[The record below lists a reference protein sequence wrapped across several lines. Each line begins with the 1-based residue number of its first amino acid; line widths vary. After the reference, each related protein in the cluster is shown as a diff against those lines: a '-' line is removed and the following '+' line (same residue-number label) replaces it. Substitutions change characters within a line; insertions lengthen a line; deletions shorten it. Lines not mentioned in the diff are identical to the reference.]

1 MSGASQATPD
11 DAREMSPGVD
21 DVGAM
26 DESAVRPAA
35 IVRQLGHAVA
45 MTAVLLVLCG
55 VIYPAT
61 LYALGRVAFANQAN
75 GSLIHDRTG
84 RVVGSALIGQSFARP
99 EYFHGRRSATGY
111 NAANTSGSNL
121 GPTNPTLIDS
131 VRTSASRFRAENL
144 LSDSVHLPSDAS
156 TSSGSGIDPDISPA
170 NARLQIARVAR
181 ARGVDTVALRTL
193 VDNHVQPRQLRVL
206 GEPRVNVLLLN
217 LAADSAFGAPAALTA
232 GPQ

>member
-1 MSGASQATPD
+1 
-11 DAREMSPGVD
+11 
-21 DVGAM
+21 
-26 DESAVRPAA
+26 
-35 IVRQLGHAVA
+35 

-61 LYALGRVAFANQAN
+61 LYALGHIAFTRQAN
-75 GSLIHDRTG
+75 GSLIRDRAG
-84 RVVGSALIGQSFARP
+84 RVLGSALIGQSFARP

-121 GPTNPTLIDS
+121 GPTNPALIDS
-131 VRTSASRFRAENL
+131 ARASASRFRTENAL
-144 LSDSVHLPSDAS
+144 TDSQRLPSDAG
-156 TSSGSGIDPDISPA
+156 TSSASGIDPDISPA

-181 ARGVDTVALRTL
+181 ARAIDALALRTL
-193 VDNHVQPRQLRVL
+193 VDRQVQPRQLLVL

-217 LAADSAFGAPAALTA
+217 LAADSAFGSPAASPV